1 MKDTLA
7 VKKSTPAVK
16 TAAKEPKKPRK
27 ITESYLE
34 NAGKF
39 YLEKFP
45 ASIRH
50 FRMIMTRKI
59 RKSCQHHPDQDL
71 AQCQTL
77 LDNVVEKFVRL
88 GFLNDEALT
97 KGLLYSY
104 KQRGWSQR
112 KIKATLITKGLA
124 GDLVE
129 EGMADHDSG
138 SEINAAVR
146 CVRRKRLGAFATGE
160 AKPEKWLAALGRAG
174 FDYETAR
181 KALSMS
187 KDEIEDI
194 LRNLD

>member
-7 VKKSTPAVK
+7 AKKSSPAVK

-45 ASIRH
+45 ASAKH
-50 FRMIMTRKI
+50 FKMIMTRKI
-59 RKSCQHHPDQDL
+59 RKSCQAHPDQDL
-71 AQCQTL
+71 AQCQTM
-77 LDNVVEKFVRL
+77 LDSVVEKFVRV

-112 KIKATLITKGLA
+112 KIRATLITKGLGA
-124 GDLVE
+124 DLIE
-129 EGMADHDSG
+129 DGMADRDSS
-138 SEINAAVR
+138 SEINAALR
-146 CVRRKRLGAFATGE
+146 LVRRKRLGAFATTE
-160 AKPEKWLAALGRAG
+160 AKPDKWLAALGRAG

-181 KALSMS
+181 KALNMS
-187 KDEIEDI
+187 KEEIEDI
-194 LRNLD
+194 LRQLD